1 MASKTTS
8 KVVRRIVG
16 TGLVL
21 AFLAFLG
28 TKVLLPPDPAS
39 ASAHW
44 MVRLQDI
51 LFYGF
56 AALTIGGAGFVA
68 FSRNIIHTA
77 IGLLGSLIGVGCL
90 YVFLSA
96 DFVAVTQLLVYIGGV
111 LVLILFAVMLTSR
124 IGDVNVSNT
133 SFGRGGGFALL
144 ATFVPLLWFVAA
156 RAPWDEKVPG
166 PLAPTT
172 AAIGNE
178 FLTRWV
184 LPFELASI
192 VLLATLIG
200 AVVMAR
206 REIRTDADTE

>member
-1 MASKTTS
+1 MASKTTA
-8 KVVRRIVG
+8 KVMRRIVG

-28 TKVLLPPDPAS
+28 AKVLLPADPAMS
-39 ASAHW
+39 NPHW
-44 MVRLQDI
+44 MVRLQDM
-51 LFYGF
+51 LFYLF
-56 AALTIGGAGFVA
+56 AALSIGGAGYVA

-77 IGLLGSLIGVGCL
+77 IGLLATFIGVGCL

-124 IGDVNVSNT
+124 IGDVNISNT
-133 SFGRGGGFALL
+133 TFGRGGGFALL
-144 ATFVPLLWFVAA
+144 AAFVPMLLFVAV

-166 PLAPTT
+166 PLVETT

-178 FLTRWV
+178 FLTLWV

-192 VLLATLIG
+192 VLLATLVG

-206 REIRTDADTE
+206 RESSAE